1 MIIDEMTVLDF
12 MIYLFGFVGMSG
24 VVMAS
29 TLVLLVIIYKMGK
42 DDKKDNDD

>member
-1 MIIDEMTVLDF
+1 MTVLDF

-24 VVMAS
+24 VVMAG

-42 DDKKDNDD
+42 DKKDHDND